1 MITKQLRRFSGIFW
15 ALLLG
20 TSLTL
25 AFAPFEIFP
34 LAIIAPAGLLV
45 LLANK
50 SPKQA
55 FWLGLSF
62 GFGLFCSG
70 IYWIYHSM
78 HFMGDLPSPAAAFI
92 TAALSLFMGL
102 FPATAC
108 YFTNRYFPATNTAKT
123 VYAFPAIWV
132 LVEWVRSWLFT
143 GFPWLTLGYSQT
155 NSPLKGF
162 APLFSVYGVSIFVL
176 MSSGLLI
183 QAVLTWK
190 RKDYRNT
197 YLSLLACSAIWI
209 AGGALDLIK
218 WTSPAGEPMTVSL
231 VQGNIPQSLKWS
243 PEHLQLSLDTYEDL
257 TEPLWKKNNL
267 IIWPESAVP
276 LTLQEAEYFINRLDE
291 KAQKAHAHLIL
302 GLPIEGP
309 HGYYNAVVTLGETEN
324 GSPRPFYLK
333 RRLVPFGEYTPLQK
347 YLDPLLNFLQIP
359 TSNLIQGKENQAPI
373 EINHVSFI
381 TSICFEVAF
390 PELVNPRK
398 DGSGVLL
405 TVTNDAWFGE
415 STAQAQHLQMAKMRS
430 IELGRPSIFVGN
442 DGITAIISP
451 KGNVE
456 AAAPMHE
463 AAVLNGS
470 VQPMTGT
477 TPWMIFG
484 YNPILAFIIVLLL
497 SARRL
502 KVKLTEFV
510 KIQEPEFPL

>member
-1 MITKQLRRFSGIFW
+1 MINKQLRRFSGIFA

-20 TSLTL
+20 MSLTL

-34 LAIIAPAGLLV
+34 LAVIAPAGLLV

-78 HFMGDLPSPAAAFI
+78 HFMGDLPSIAAAFI

-108 YFTNRYFPATNTAKT
+108 YFTNRYFPTTNGAKT

-162 APLFSVYGVSIFVL
+162 APLFSVYGVSIFLL
-176 MSSGLLI
+176 MSSGLLV
-183 QAVLTWK
+183 QAAIAFK
-190 RKDYRNT
+190 RKQYHHL
-197 YLSLLACSAIWI
+197 YLNLFACAAIWI

-218 WTSPAGEPMTVSL
+218 WTSPVGEPINVSL

-243 PEHLQLSLDTYEDL
+243 PEHLQLSLDTYEAL
-257 TEPLWKKNNL
+257 SEPLWKKNNI

-276 LTLQEAEYFINRLDE
+276 LTLQDAEEFINRLDE

-302 GLPIEGP
+302 GLPIENSNG
-309 HGYYNAVVTLGETEN
+309 GYYNAVVTLGETEN
-324 GSPRPFYLK
+324 GAHRSFYLK

-347 YLDPLLNFLQIP
+347 YINPILHYFQIP
-359 TSNLIQGKENQAPI
+359 TSNLIQGPEGQAPI
-373 EINHVSFI
+373 NINHVSFI
-381 TSICFEVAF
+381 TSICFEIAF

-430 IELGRPSIFVGN
+430 IELGRPSLFAGN

-451 KGNVE
+451 TGNVE
-456 AAAPMHE
+456 AAAPIHQ
-463 AAVLNGS
+463 AAVLSGR
-470 VQPMTGT
+470 VQPMKGM
-477 TPWMIFG
+477 TPWMIYG
-484 YNPILAFIIVLLL
+484 YNSILAFIIVLLL

-502 KVKLTEFV
+502 KIKSPEFV
-510 KIQEPEFPL
+510 KIQDSI